1 MQKKDSSSPKS
12 PNHLNKPTNAPKKEI
27 KSSWYEDI
35 DSSGGSPNFLNRERF
50 PNPSR
55 MEFGIR
61 SREPAEQSNLNGD
74 LVLKSIRRQS
84 GLKAQEDKD
93 FLCDEISSRIKRVRA
108 LKIDIENRYLLKKRR
123 DIYKGEENL
132 NRANRA
138 SSGSDDS
145 NKKRLKVIGPE
156 IIQNN
161 EKPKHY
167 FGKIG
172 STIELIPDI
181 KDGIKKL
188 RPLRGTINRKMRTR
202 VLHQYPILKKIA
214 KCNAK
219 MQLVK
224 IFSSLSRR
232 WKKLIR
238 CYLERCFLM
247 HLHLR
252 QIKQIGE
259 LMRNRQNI
267 YDALEDP
274 ELLNNQ
280 VNFGNNLVKNF
291 CKGLANFVI
300 RFVNELV
307 SEGMLSQPRKSF
319 SK

>member
-1 MQKKDSSSPKS
+1 MQKKDSSSPQS
-12 PNHLNKPTNAPKKEI
+12 PNQPTKQNNTTKKEI

-35 DSSGGSPNFLNRERF
+35 DSTGGSPHFLNRDRF

-55 MEFGIR
+55 MDLEIR
-61 SREPAEQSNLNGD
+61 SRAQTRQPNLNGD
-74 LVLKSIRRQS
+74 LVLQSIRRRS
-84 GLKAQEDKD
+84 GLRVREDKD
-93 FLCDEISSRIKRVRA
+93 FLCGEISSRIKRVKA
-108 LKIDIENRYLLKKRR
+108 LKIDIQNRYLLKKRR
-123 DIYKGEENL
+123 DIYRGEENQDG
-132 NRANRA
+132 ANRA
-138 SSGSDDS
+138 SSGSDGPS
-145 NKKRLKVIGPE
+145 NKKLKVSNPE
-156 IIQNN
+156 IPQNYEN
-161 EKPKHY
+161 PNHR

-172 STIELIPDI
+172 GTLELITDI

-188 RPLRGTINRKMRTR
+188 RPLRGTIHRKQRTR
-202 VLHQYPILKKIA
+202 VLHRYPILKKIA
-214 KCNAK
+214 NCNSK

-224 IFSSLSRR
+224 IFSSLSSK
-232 WKKLIR
+232 WKRLIR
-238 CYLERCFLM
+238 SYLERCFLM

-274 ELLNNQ
+274 EILNNK

-300 RFVNELV
+300 RFVHDLIR
-307 SEGMLSQPRKSF
+307 EGMLSQPRRSF